1 MVCGVY
7 PVGVRQ
13 VATLPGSMASRQE
26 EKEQRRRERLER
38 EEAERR
44 GAARRKRLQYVFGGL
59 LALAAVGGIVA
70 VLALGVAG
78 SSDGSGPG
86 SPQDPSEAASSV
98 TLPEQKTGDLEAAAK
113 AAGCK
118 LTNPEIA
125 DSTHETKEFKASD
138 YETNPPTSGNHSPD
152 WYEDGIYAP
161 GDVPELG
168 KTVHPLEHGRIEVQY
183 APGTPKETVT
193 QLEALLNEEQ
203 DGYHMLLFQNTS
215 GMKAKIAATAWTH
228 SLTCPEMNDK
238 VFDAIRTFRARYIDK
253 GPERV
258 P

>member
-1 MVCGVY
+1 M
-7 PVGVRQ
+7 
-13 VATLPGSMASRQE
+13 
-26 EKEQRRRERLER
+26 ER
-38 EEAERR
+38 EQAEAKR
-44 GAARRKRLQYVFGGL
+44 AARRKRMTLAFGGL
-59 LALAAVGGIVA
+59 LGVALIAGIVVA
-70 VLALGVAG
+70 VLVLGSDD
-78 SSDGSGPG
+78 SSSKPKQASDAAANVKLP
-86 SPQDPSEAASSV
+86 PQATSDMA
-98 TLPEQKTGDLEAAAK
+98 AAAK
-113 AAGCK
+113 AAGCT
-118 LTNPEIA
+118 LSNPAYEGA
-125 DSTHETKEFKASD
+125 SHEDKQFKPSD
-138 YETNPPTSGNHSPD
+138 YKTNPPTSGNHTPD

-203 DGYHMLLFQNTS
+203 EGYHMLLFENTT
-215 GMKAKIAATAWTH
+215 GMKARIAATAWTH